1 MSDSLAYL
9 EQVKLAQAAASAKYA
24 NYTMTMVVVGVHI
37 FMAFYGLF
45 VYLETSL
52 AQREGRAMY
61 IAISFLLTVMSAFSA
76 SFDIFRL
83 FKCLLE
89 ATGPLGYL
97 ETSLKYGW
105 AWERYASVGSLA
117 VIILVGDALLIYRC
131 YIMWKKQW
139 LAVVAPILTYV
150 ACVAVAVVTFIP
162 TRRDSTEPTT
172 SQVSNSREAIWVFL
186 NVATNTLVT
195 GLISFRLITS
205 RKELARVLPSKDLN
219 LYTGIVAM
227 LIESVLPLT
236 IAGLVYASVLVS
248 KPESPTVASEVTN
261 NLFSFIYYS
270 LMGLSPHII
279 IFRVTTNRSW
289 THTAPCQT
297 SNSEPIQTLR
307 FRQTCH
313 SEMLESTVDGS
324 RSMLGVATT
333 KDSEKKDTP
342 ATP

>member
-1 MSDSLAYL
+1 
-9 EQVKLAQAAASAKYA
+9 
-24 NYTMTMVVVGVHI
+24 
-37 FMAFYGLF
+37 MARRCRPN
-45 VYLETSL
+45 T
-52 AQREGRAMY
+52 Y
-61 IAISFLLTVMSAFSA
+61 IRRLRRYDISTAFWRK
-76 SFDIFRL
+76 F
-83 FKCLLE
+83 
-89 ATGPLGYL
+89 G
-97 ETSLKYGW
+97 
-105 AWERYASVGSLA
+105 
-117 VIILVGDALLIYRC
+117 
-131 YIMWKKQW
+131 
-139 LAVVAPILTYV
+139 ILTYHRHS
-150 ACVAVAVVTFIP
+150 AVAVVTFIP

-270 LMGLSPHII
+270 LMVSSTCKPVKVLVLTRAQGLSPHII